1 MNCNQYPKDVPH
13 DILPFVQ
20 EIWQNGL
27 FGPRADKALQY
38 LVSKWGTWV
47 SVDDVADA
55 VYSEEEVLD
64 SYRSTMRMLN
74 DLQKNLVNYFD
85 KNGETLHVIRLVFPK
100 DVVKEMDKFSSEFIE
115 ALGNAAKCVGAF
127 LQYREDQPEIK
138 VTAES
143 TLERFGNEY
152 LTRWPDLPLEIE
164 KGYHSESRLGLPI
177 EKVHLY
183 WDGAEYE
190 LPESI
195 DCEMKQFLWQLQQMR
210 SPFADQHEGTLFRLN
225 KPLTEHNAWY
235 DHSSGIHALGSVVN
249 YSDVV
254 STNRAL
260 PLVWDKLKGAKWS
273 DRIEQCANPLA
284 LNVML
289 TICTDNRKEF
299 FVANLR
305 GNRNA
310 ENPECFGPSLSGS
323 IDKLIWE
330 SDYLDSLD
338 SLSSEARS
346 FILTKMPDATPDNI
360 RRVNLRKVIVKMAL
374 DELGRTVADAL
385 KTADIYFTS
394 YGRGLSRGYDALLLK
409 ARLKLSQYE
418 VDESLKERSNR
429 IETRGAFFIPFDEEH
444 IQSFLKR
451 EIPTREDSG
460 IDDIS
465 NMRRLPFVAFQL
477 IDWFENERRIKNPGK
492 V

>member
-27 FGPRADKALQY
+27 FGPRYKALRY
-38 LVSKWGTWV
+38 LLSRWGTWV
-47 SVDDVADA
+47 SVDDVAEV
-55 VYSEEEVLD
+55 VYSEEEDLG
-64 SYRSTMRMLN
+64 SYRNTMSVLGN
-74 DLQKNLVNYFD
+74 LQKYLVEYFD
-85 KNGETLHVIRLVFPK
+85 KNAETLHVIRLVFPK
-100 DVVKEMDKFSSEFIE
+100 DVVKGMDKFSSEFIE
-115 ALGNAAKCVGAF
+115 ALGNRAKCVGAF
-127 LQYREDQPEIK
+127 LQYRENQPELK

-143 TLERFGNEY
+143 TLKRFGNEY

-164 KGYHSESRLGLPI
+164 KGYHLQNRFGLPI

-183 WDGAEYE
+183 WDGTKYE

-195 DCEMKQFLWQLQQMR
+195 DCEMKQSLWQLQQMR

-225 KPLTEHNAWY
+225 KPLTERNAWY
-235 DHSSGIHALGSVVN
+235 DHSSGLHALGSVVN
-249 YSDVV
+249 YRDVV
-254 STNRAL
+254 ATNRAL
-260 PLVWDKLKGAKWS
+260 PLVWERLKGAKWS

-289 TICTDNRKEF
+289 TIYTNEEKEC

-310 ENPECFGPSLSGS
+310 ENPDCFGPSLSGS
-323 IDKLIWE
+323 IDKLTWD

-338 SLSSEARS
+338 SLSSEARA
-346 FILTKMPDATPDNI
+346 FILTKMPDANPDNI

-374 DELGRTVADAL
+374 DELGRTVADAIE
-385 KTADIYFTS
+385 TADIFFTS

-444 IQSFLKR
+444 IRCFLERK
-451 EIPTREDSG
+451 IPTREDSD
-460 IDDIS
+460 IDDVS
-465 NMRRLPFVAFQL
+465 NLRRLPFVAFQL
-477 IDWFENERRIKNPGK
+477 IDWFENERRIKSHSK
-492 V
+492 I